1 MTSKSTTVDHRL
13 AFSERLKS
21 SLESAAVPV
30 TPTELSRHFNH
41 RSGEANKVTV
51 HAARKWLIS
60 EAIPTQ
66 SKIVL
71 LASWLQ
77 VSPAWLRFGEDS
89 GYTGRDESGS
99 LPGELPRSA
108 LVLIHDILD
117 LPEAMQVVVRDL
129 VKSLSRSVHQSLA
142 R

>member
-1 MTSKSTTVDHRL
+1 MKSKSTVDHRL

-21 SLESAAVPV
+21 ALESAAVPA

-41 RSGEANKVTV
+41 RSGENKVTV
-51 HAARKWLIS
+51 HAARKWLIG

-77 VSPAWLRFGEDS
+77 VSPAWLRFGEPEGAIS
-89 GYTGRDESGS
+89 RDTLGS
-99 LPGELPRSA
+99 QPGQLPRSA

-117 LPEAMQVVVRDL
+117 LPEAMQIVVRDL
-129 VKSLSRSVHQSLA
+129 VNSLSRNFLK
-142 R
+142 